1 MGQLASQLF
10 HGQVCVIP
18 SLSQLQWADKRSRVH
33 FKCAICIW
41 NLLLSTV
48 KMRSKELSLS
58 VKQAII
64 RLKKQN
70 KPIREIAKTLGV
82 AKTTVWNI
90 LKKKE
95 RTGELSNTKRPGRPR
110 KTTVV
115 DDRRIHSLVK
125 KTPFTT
131 VGQIKNTL
139 QEVGVCVSKS
149 TIKRRLHQSEYRGFT
164 TRCKPLVSLKN
175 RKARLEFAKRHL
187 KKPSQFWNNI
197 LWTDETKINLY
208 QSDGK
213 RRVWRRKGTAHDP
226 KHTTSSVKH
235 GGGSVMAWACMAAS
249 GTGSLVFI
257 DDVTADK
264 SSRMN
269 SEVFRAILSAHIQPN
284 ASELIGRRFTVQMDN
299 DPKAYCKSNQRVFE
313 GKEVDCYAMAKSI
326 TWPESDWACI
336 SLAED
341 KTEGKMPQ
349 EQAGTEDGC
358 SRGLAEHHQGWNPA
372 SGDVYAFQTSGC
384 NWLQRICN
392 QVLKSESLIYDYYSV
407 PLLLVP

>member
-1 MGQLASQLF
+1 MSSATPKDPEDHGKQLWWMTEEFFPWWRKHPSQQLA
-10 HGQVCVIP
+10 
-18 SLSQLQWADKRSRVH
+18 RSR
-33 FKCAICIW
+33 
-41 NLLLSTV
+41 
-48 KMRSKELSLS
+48 
-58 VKQAII
+58 
-64 RLKKQN
+64 
-70 KPIREIAKTLGV
+70 
-82 AKTTVWNI
+82 
-90 LKKKE
+90 
-95 RTGELSNTKRPGRPR
+95 
-110 KTTVV
+110 
-115 DDRRIHSLVK
+115 
-125 KTPFTT
+125 
-131 VGQIKNTL
+131 TL

-149 TIKRRLHQSEYRGFT
+149 TIKIRLHQSEYRGFT

-208 QSDGK
+208 KSDGK

-249 GTGSLVFI
+249 GTGSLIFI
-257 DDVTADK
+257 DVVTADK

-269 SEVFRAILSAHIQPN
+269 SEVFRGNIICSYSAKCFRTHWTALHSADGQW
-284 ASELIGRRFTVQMDN
+284 
-299 DPKAYCKSNQRVFE
+299 PKAYCKSNQRVFE

-341 KTEGKMPQ
+341 KTEGKMAQ

-372 SGDVYAFQTSGC
+372 SGDVYAFQTSDC
-384 NWLQRICN
+384 NWLQRTCN

>member
-33 FKCAICIW
+33 FKCAICIC

-95 RTGELSNTKRPGRPR
+95 RTGELSNTKRPGRTR

-115 DDRRIHSLVK
+115 DDRRILSLVK
-125 KTPFTT
+125 KTHFTT

-208 QSDGK
+208 QSDGREEYGEGK
-213 RRVWRRKGTAHDP
+213 ELL
-226 KHTTSSVKH
+226 
-235 GGGSVMAWACMAAS
+235 M
-249 GTGSLVFI
+249 
-257 DDVTADK
+257 
-264 SSRMN
+264 
-269 SEVFRAILSAHIQPN
+269 ILSIPPHQWSMVVVVSWRGHVWLPV
-284 ASELIGRRFTVQMDN
+284 ELVLLYLLMMWLLTKAAGWILKCFGQYYLLIFSQCFRTHWTALHSADGQW
-299 DPKAYCKSNQRVFE
+299 PKAYCKSNQRVFE
-313 GKEVDCYAMAKSI
+313 GKEVDCYAMASQSPDLNPIEHAFHLLKTKLKGKCPKDKQELKTVAVEAWQSI
-326 TWPESDWACI
+326 TRDETQRLVMSMR
-336 SLAED
+336 SRL
-341 KTEGKMPQ
+341 
-349 EQAGTEDGC
+349 QAVIDCKGFATK
-358 SRGLAEHHQGWNPA
+358 
-372 SGDVYAFQTSGC
+372 Y
-384 NWLQRICN
+384 
-392 QVLKSESLIYDYYSV
+392 
-407 PLLLVP
+407 

>member
-1 MGQLASQLF
+1 M
-10 HGQVCVIP
+10 CVIP

-48 KMRSKELSLS
+48 KMRSKERSLS

-115 DDRRIHSLVK
+115 DDRRILSWWR

-131 VGQIKNTL
+131 AGQIKNTL

-164 TRCKPLVSLKN
+164 TRCKTIGEPQKQ
-175 RKARLEFAKRHL
+175 EG
-187 KKPSQFWNNI
+187 QI
-197 LWTDETKINLY
+197 
-208 QSDGK
+208 
-213 RRVWRRKGTAHDP
+213 RVCQ
-226 KHTTSSVKH
+226 TTSKK
-235 GGGSVMAWACMAAS
+235 A
-249 GTGSLVFI
+249 
-257 DDVTADK
+257 
-264 SSRMN
+264 
-269 SEVFRAILSAHIQPN
+269 
-284 ASELIGRRFTVQMDN
+284 FTVLEQHPMDRW
-299 DPKAYCKSNQRVFE
+299 DQ
-313 GKEVDCYAMAKSI
+313 D
-326 TWPESDWACI
+326 
-336 SLAED
+336 
-341 KTEGKMPQ
+341 Q
-349 EQAGTEDGC
+349 
-358 SRGLAEHHQGWNPA
+358 
-372 SGDVYAFQTSGC
+372 
-384 NWLQRICN
+384 
-392 QVLKSESLIYDYYSV
+392 
-407 PLLLVP
+407 LVPEWWEEKSMEKERNCSWS

>member
-1 MGQLASQLF
+1 MCLPLVKGPKVMGQLASQLF
-10 HGQVCVIP
+10 HGQVCDIP
-18 SLSQLQWADKRSRVH
+18 SLPQLQCADKRSTVH

-41 NLLLSTV
+41 NLLLSTL

-70 KPIREIAKTLGV
+70 KPIREIARTLGV
-82 AKTTVWNI
+82 AKTTVWNT

-95 RTGELSNTKRPGRPR
+95 RTGELSNTNRPGRPG

-115 DDRRIHSLVK
+115 DDRIILSLVK

-131 VGQIKNTL
+131 VGQIKNTP

-164 TRCKPLVSLKN
+164 TRCKPLGSLKN
-175 RKARLEFAKRHL
+175 RKARLEFAKQHL
-187 KKPSQFWNNI
+187 TKPSQFWNKI
-197 LWTDETKINLY
+197 LVSSVHRINLY

-226 KHTTSSVKH
+226 KHTTSPVKH
-235 GGGSVMAWACMAAS
+235 GGGSVMAWACMAAN

-257 DDVTADK
+257 DDVTDK

-284 ASELIGRRFTVQMDN
+284 AAELIGRCFTVQLDN
-299 DPKAYCKSNQRVFE
+299 DPKHTAKATKEFLKGQKWNVIQWSSQSPDLNPIEHAFHLLKTKLK
-313 GKEVDCYAMAKSI
+313 GKCPKNKQELKTVAVEAWQSI
-326 TWPESDWACI
+326 TRDETQRLVMSMR
-336 SLAED
+336 SRL
-341 KTEGKMPQ
+341 
-349 EQAGTEDGC
+349 QAVIDCKGFATK
-358 SRGLAEHHQGWNPA
+358 
-372 SGDVYAFQTSGC
+372 Y
-384 NWLQRICN
+384 
-392 QVLKSESLIYDYYSV
+392 
-407 PLLLVP
+407 

>member
-48 KMRSKELSLS
+48 KMSSKELSLS

-95 RTGELSNTKRPGRPR
+95 RTGELSNTKRPGRPW

-115 DDRRIHSLVK
+115 DDRRILSLVK

-164 TRCKPLVSLKN
+164 TRCKTIGEPQKQ
-175 RKARLEFAKRHL
+175 EG
-187 KKPSQFWNNI
+187 QI
-197 LWTDETKINLY
+197 
-208 QSDGK
+208 
-213 RRVWRRKGTAHDP
+213 RVCQ
-226 KHTTSSVKH
+226 TTSKK
-235 GGGSVMAWACMAAS
+235 A
-249 GTGSLVFI
+249 
-257 DDVTADK
+257 
-264 SSRMN
+264 
-269 SEVFRAILSAHIQPN
+269 
-284 ASELIGRRFTVQMDN
+284 FTVLEQHPMDRW
-299 DPKAYCKSNQRVFE
+299 DQ
-313 GKEVDCYAMAKSI
+313 D
-326 TWPESDWACI
+326 
-336 SLAED
+336 
-341 KTEGKMPQ
+341 Q
-349 EQAGTEDGC
+349 
-358 SRGLAEHHQGWNPA
+358 
-372 SGDVYAFQTSGC
+372 
-384 NWLQRICN
+384 
-392 QVLKSESLIYDYYSV
+392 
-407 PLLLVP
+407 LVPEWWEEKSMEKERNCSWS

>member
-115 DDRRIHSLVK
+115 DDRRILSLVK
-125 KTPFTT
+125 KIPFTT

-149 TIKRRLHQSEYRGFT
+149 TIKRRLHQSEYRAFT

-187 KKPSQFWNNI
+187 KKPSQFWSNI

-226 KHTTSSVKH
+226 KQSAKCFRTH
-235 GGGSVMAWACMAAS
+235 W
-249 GTGSLVFI
+249 
-257 DDVTADK
+257 TA
-264 SSRMN
+264 
-269 SEVFRAILSAHIQPN
+269 LHSADGQW
-284 ASELIGRRFTVQMDN
+284 
-299 DPKAYCKSNQRVFE
+299 PKAYCKSNQRVFE

>member
-1 MGQLASQLF
+1 M
-10 HGQVCVIP
+10 
-18 SLSQLQWADKRSRVH
+18 
-33 FKCAICIW
+33 
-41 NLLLSTV
+41 LSTV

-115 DDRRIHSLVK
+115 DDRRILSLVK

-235 GGGSVMAWACMAAS
+235 GGGGVMAWACMAAS

-299 DPKAYCKSNQRVFE
+299 DPKHTAKATKEFLK
-313 GKEVDCYAMAKSI
+313 GKKWTVMQWPSQSPDLNPIEHAFHLLKGKCPKNKQELKTVAVEAWQSI
-326 TWPESDWACI
+326 TRDETQRLVMSMR
-336 SLAED
+336 SRL
-341 KTEGKMPQ
+341 
-349 EQAGTEDGC
+349 QAVIDCKGFATK
-358 SRGLAEHHQGWNPA
+358 
-372 SGDVYAFQTSGC
+372 Y
-384 NWLQRICN
+384 
-392 QVLKSESLIYDYYSV
+392 
-407 PLLLVP
+407 

>member
-115 DDRRIHSLVK
+115 DDRRILSLVK

-299 DPKAYCKSNQRVFE
+299 DPKHTAKATKEFLK
-313 GKEVDCYAMAKSI
+313 GKKWTVMQWPSQSPDLNPIEHAFHLLKTKLKGKCPKNKQELKTVAAEAWQSI
-326 TWPESDWACI
+326 TRDETQRLVMSMR
-336 SLAED
+336 SRL
-341 KTEGKMPQ
+341 
-349 EQAGTEDGC
+349 QAVIDCKGFATK
-358 SRGLAEHHQGWNPA
+358 
-372 SGDVYAFQTSGC
+372 Y
-384 NWLQRICN
+384 
-392 QVLKSESLIYDYYSV
+392 
-407 PLLLVP
+407 

>member
-70 KPIREIAKTLGV
+70 KPIREIAKTLVV

-115 DDRRIHSLVK
+115 DDRRILSLVK

-249 GTGSLVFI
+249 GTGSLVLLMMWLLTKAAGWILKCFGQYYLLI
-257 DDVTADK
+257 FSQMLQNSLDGASQCRWTMTQSILQKQPK
-264 SSRMN
+264 SFWRERSGLLCNGQVNHLTWIRLSMHFTCWRQNWRENAPRTSRN
-269 SEVFRAILSAHIQPN
+269 W
-284 ASELIGRRFTVQMDN
+284 RR
-299 DPKAYCKSNQRVFE
+299 
-313 GKEVDCYAMAKSI
+313 
-326 TWPESDWACI
+326 
-336 SLAED
+336 
-341 KTEGKMPQ
+341 
-349 EQAGTEDGC
+349 
-358 SRGLAEHHQGWNPA
+358 
-372 SGDVYAFQTSGC
+372 
-384 NWLQRICN
+384 LQ
-392 QVLKSESLIYDYYSV
+392 
-407 PLLLVP
+407 

>member
-18 SLSQLQWADKRSRVH
+18 SLSQLQWADKRSRVN

-115 DDRRIHSLVK
+115 DDRRILSLVK

-197 LWTDETKINLY
+197 LGQMRPRSTCT
-208 QSDGK
+208 
-213 RRVWRRKGTAHDP
+213 RV
-226 KHTTSSVKH
+226 
-235 GGGSVMAWACMAAS
+235 M
-249 GTGSLVFI
+249 
-257 DDVTADK
+257 
-264 SSRMN
+264 
-269 SEVFRAILSAHIQPN
+269 
-284 ASELIGRRFTVQMDN
+284 GREE
-299 DPKAYCKSNQRVFE
+299 YGE
-313 GKEVDCYAMAKSI
+313 GKELLMILSI
-326 TWPESDWACI
+326 PPHQWSMVVVVSWRGHVWLPVELVLLYLLMMWLLTKAAGWILKCFGQYYLLIFSQMLQN
-336 SLAED
+336 SL
-341 KTEGKMPQ
+341 
-349 EQAGTEDGC
+349 DG
-358 SRGLAEHHQGWNPA
+358 A
-372 SGDVYAFQTSGC
+372 SQCRWTMTQSI
-384 NWLQRICN
+384 LQ
-392 QVLKSESLIYDYYSV
+392 K
-407 PLLLVP
+407 